1 MAKAAN
7 LVGQK
12 FGKLLVIKRIEN
24 NKRGNT
30 MWLCQCDCGNKKEAL
45 GYDLTHG
52 RTVSCG
58 CLPVGKPSPNRMDLT
73 GKKFGRLT
81 VVSLCEEKSTGGI
94 LMWECKCDCGNTTYV
109 RGSNLKNGHVKSC
122 GCKSKE
128 EQLNRY
134 EDITGKR
141 VGRLIV
147 SKKAGRTKRGVSWLC
162 KCDCGNEKVVC
173 GADLRSGKTKSCGCL
188 SDEARKMPKKVTHGL
203 SRTRIYREYRSMF
216 SRCKPN
222 YHNSNVYYEKG
233 ITVCD
238 EWTGN
243 GGFENF
249 YEWAMNNGY
258 SDELSLDRINVNG
271 NYEPSN
277 CRWITMKEQ
286 QSNRSDNVFVEY
298 MGETKT
304 LKQWCNELGLS
315 YGMVKAR
322 RRNGWTVPELFSPK
336 KKNKYS

>member
-1 MAKAAN
+1 
-7 LVGQK
+7 
-12 FGKLLVIKRIEN
+12 
-24 NKRGNT
+24 
-30 MWLCQCDCGNKKEAL
+30 
-45 GYDLTHG
+45 
-52 RTVSCG
+52 
-58 CLPVGKPSPNRMDLT
+58 
-73 GKKFGRLT
+73 
-81 VVSLCEEKSTGGI
+81 
-94 LMWECKCDCGNTTYV
+94 MWECKCDCGNTTYV

-141 VGRLIV
+141 FGRLIV

-336 KKNKYS
+336 KEK